1 MNLPLLHSLRQ
12 KLVSKYVWVI
22 CFVSL
27 GRESFAGS
35 RSETANGRGAGVKPH
50 TKFAA
55 LAIVMIASSSVVEA
69 QDGRPT
75 TARPPGTTQGPWTSV
90 KPGNSE
96 SRCSPGEYAVGI
108 EVEVAPPGQN
118 PAPGAFHDS
127 ALSADVT
134 VSNYLS
140 ASPTRPVRRTEITHR
155 PAP

>member
-1 MNLPLLHSLRQ
+1 MSGPDPYAVRSLKWTQPGLSMNLPLLHSLRQ

-35 RSETANGRGAGVKPH
+35 RSETANGRGARVKPH

-75 TARPPGTTQGPWTSV
+75 TASPPGTTQGPWTSV

-108 EVEVAPPGQN
+108 EVEVAPPGAK
-118 PAPGAFHDS
+118 PCAGC
-127 ALSADVT
+127 
-134 VSNYLS
+134 VSRLRVICQRYG
-140 ASPTRPVRRTEITHR
+140 I
-155 PAP
+155 